1 MLVAIL
7 VCIVKAVKLLV
18 DIVIIVL
25 FLRFIMF
32 FLNLRKL
39 EQRKI
44 TLFNQFILLIV
55 MILYALTIYQSL
67 FIFGLLIFYVY
78 PDLNTSENFLMQM
91 INLNIFYVKDFFIS
105 LMLSYLFYFKG
116 MQQNNRVE
124 RRKQESVI
132 SGQRSINYTKSKGLF
147 SRDVTGNRGGQ
158 EEQQETGK
166 FYSTRSL

>member
-1 MLVAIL
+1 MQVAFL

-25 FLRFIMF
+25 FLRFIIF

-44 TLFNQFILLIV
+44 TLFNKFILLIV
-55 MILYALTIYQSL
+55 MILYAITIYQSL
-67 FIFGLLIFYVY
+67 YIFGLLIFYLY

-91 INLNIFYVKDFFIS
+91 INANIFYVKDFFIS

-116 MQQNNRVE
+116 VQQNTRVE
-124 RRKQESVI
+124 RRNQSVI
-132 SGQRSINYTKSKGLF
+132 SGQRS
-147 SRDVTGNRGGQ
+147 
-158 EEQQETGK
+158 
-166 FYSTRSL
+166 